1 MCIERSFLYCTGA
14 PSILRTVFLSGVQRD
29 TIFCF
34 RRYRAAET
42 QQIDCSIYLLLILI
56 LMVPRNLR
64 YI

>member
-1 MCIERSFLYCTGA
+1 MCIERSFLRCTGA
-14 PSILRTVFLSGVQRD
+14 PSILRTVFLSGMQRYY
-29 TIFCF
+29 FCF
-34 RRYRAAET
+34 LRYRAAEK